1 MICQKT
7 LESRPSVEGL
17 RSADLADD
25 ERARSRLLNPTVL
38 RLEIP
43 IESVQYIYWSIH
55 LLLAALGMHMK
66 ILQAGSEA
74 VFALPIVWITV
85 RVLVVLFMEMAS
97 SPESMGEYSNVN
109 DSWTADRVVRGDRV
123 LDGDDSGGR
132 SRSVELESD
141 SGSCDNRGNCSLR
154 HMAGN
159 TELRATEWSCSP
171 DNCGGKIRIARTD
184 LRTIGDR
191 RDKT

>member
-74 VFALPIVWITV
+74 VFALPIV
-85 RVLVVLFMEMAS
+85 
-97 SPESMGEYSNVN
+97 
-109 DSWTADRVVRGDRV
+109 
-123 LDGDDSGGR
+123 
-132 SRSVELESD
+132 
-141 SGSCDNRGNCSLR
+141 
-154 HMAGN
+154 
-159 TELRATEWSCSP
+159 
-171 DNCGGKIRIARTD
+171 
-184 LRTIGDR
+184 
-191 RDKT
+191 